1 MLLIVP
7 INDRIELLPYFLRY
21 YSSLGVTEF
30 VCALFNGGS
39 NPHYPAIKAW
49 STRYQLKIRNSVFAD
64 LKVRNSVIAGKAD
77 HYCSDIDSL
86 GIDRIREEVAADHR
100 WYAIADLDEFHSFG
114 GPTLPEAVEEAER
127 RGCEAVHGVFCDRIS
142 ADGSFP
148 EINGPL
154 DDTFPLACNL
164 TARTGHCREKIV
176 LARSHVRI
184 TSGHHSAAAKVWR
197 NVALVHHFKW
207 SRGVDARVVANYRTA
222 QAKGI
227 AWMLHAL
234 PPVLEVI
241 ANGVNLSDPR
251 LRVAP
256 APKLGI

>member
-1 MLLIVP
+1 MLIIVP

-21 YSSLGVTEF
+21 YSSLGVTQF
-30 VCALFNGGS
+30 VCGLFNGES
-39 NPHYPAIKAW
+39 NPHHAAIKAW
-49 STRYQLKIRNSVFAD
+49 SARHPLQIRNSVCAD
-64 LKVRNSVIAGKAD
+64 MNIRNSVVAGRAD
-77 HYCSDIDSL
+77 HYCSDIDGPGL
-86 GIDRIREEVAADHR
+86 NRIREEFAADHR

-114 GPTLPEAVEEAER
+114 GPTLPEAAAEAER

-142 ADGSFP
+142 ADGGFP

-154 DDTFPLACNL
+154 DGTFPLGCNL
-164 TARTGHCREKIV
+164 TARTGHWRDKIV
-176 LARSHVRI
+176 LARSHVPI
-184 TSGHHSAAAKVWR
+184 TVGHHTAAAKVWR

-207 SRGVDARVVANYRTA
+207 SRGVDTRVAANYRTT

-227 AWMLHAL
+227 GWMLRAL

-241 ANGVNLSDPR
+241 ANGVNLSDP
-251 LRVAP
+251 LLHVAP